1 MHKVI
6 WVRPKTKKNRSNIM
20 NFNSDAEFFQHV
32 RESLRRLQADATR
45 LQEAKGHLDHPEDLI
60 VLDGT
65 AGANRALQ
73 AISDT
78 AKNPKTI
85 TIKWDGYP
93 ALIFGHGPDGKFSIM
108 DKHMFNKTD
117 GSGRKV
123 YSPQDFINYDK
134 ARGVD
139 RAELNGI
146 ITNIWPGLQKA
157 SEGTQGYYWGDLL
170 FGSPLKDEK
179 GLYKFRANPNGIAYT
194 VDVDSEIGKLLT
206 GKKAGIAVHQYLSPD
221 AATTDDAKPLNGTI
235 GQLKNDSDVAVVP
248 SAMPTTPKV
257 VLDKTLVNNVKS
269 AISKHGAAA
278 EKLLT
283 TAPQARNTFNQLFTT
298 FINKQIVAGDVSNMS
313 EKFMDYFES
322 RPMTPAMKQKLSDHL
337 NANKAGIAGLFTIWA
352 AVYALKQSV
361 VEQLAA
367 AAEQSPVKG
376 YLQSGKQSQ
385 EGFVSQGL
393 KFVDRMGFS
402 AQNLAG
408 QR

>member
-1 MHKVI
+1 
-6 WVRPKTKKNRSNIM
+6 
-20 NFNSDAEFFQHV
+20 
-32 RESLRRLQADATR
+32 
-45 LQEAKGHLDHPEDLI
+45 
-60 VLDGT
+60 
-65 AGANRALQ
+65 LQ
-73 AISDT
+73 AIVDT

-108 DKHMFNKTD
+108 DKHMFNKSD
-117 GSGRKV
+117 GSGRRI

-139 RAELNGI
+139 RGELNNI
-146 ITNIWPGLQKA
+146 ITNIWSGLQKA
-157 SEGTQGYYWGDLL
+157 SEGTKGYYWGDML
-170 FGSPLKDEK
+170 FGSALKDEK
-179 GLYKFRANPNGIAYT
+179 GLFKFRANPNGIVYT
-194 VDVDSEIGKLLT
+194 VDVGSDIGKLLT
-206 GKKAGIAVHQYLSPD
+206 GKKAGVAVHQYLSPD
-221 AATTDDAKPLNGTI
+221 AASTDDATPLNGTI
-235 GQLKNDSDVAVVP
+235 GQLKNNSDVAIVP

-257 VLDKTLVNNVKS
+257 TLDKTLVNNVKS
-269 AISKHGAAA
+269 AIAKNGPAA

-322 RPMTPAMKQKLSDHL
+322 RPMTASMKQKLSDHI
-337 NANKAGIAGLFTIWA
+337 NANKAGVTGLFTIWA

-361 VEQLAA
+361 VDQLAA
-367 AAEQSPVKG
+367 EAEQSPVKG

-393 KFVDRMGFS
+393 KFIDRMGFS

-408 QR
+408 NR